1 MIKNDFTYIG
11 NEKRLSKAVSEKLG
25 YSFSYVQKLIRS
37 RDVRVNG
44 KKVAS
49 DDNVVSGDEIT
60 VFCMEEDARELD
72 SVYSDENLAVYHK
85 SVKMPSEGENSLISF
100 LPADYILCHRLDT
113 NTEGLIIVAK
123 NEKTFNAVKDAI
135 KNGYIEKHYTA
146 VVIGKL
152 KKDGIISGYLV
163 KDSDKGIVY
172 IDKTGKDEDKIN
184 TPYKIIKSYE
194 DKTVVKVLLERGKTH
209 QIRASFSSIGHSIIG
224 DGKYGTNE
232 INRKYGAKTQWLCAT
247 DIIFKFPASSD
258 YEYLNSKKITV
269 NPKTFSL

>member
-1 MIKNDFTYIG
+1 MIKNVFIYEG

-37 RDVRVNG
+37 RDIRVNG

-49 DDNVVSGDEIT
+49 DDNVVGGDEIT
-60 VFCMEEDARELD
+60 VFCIEEGARELD
-72 SVYSDENLAVYHK
+72 TVYEDDNLAVYHK
-85 SVKMPSEGENSLISF
+85 GVKMPSEGENSLLSLLPNSF
-100 LPADYILCHRLDT
+100 ILCHRLDT
-113 NTEGLIIVAK
+113 NTEGLIILAK
-123 NEKTFNAVKDAI
+123 NEKTFDAVVDAI
-135 KNGYIEKHYTA
+135 KKGYIEKYYTA

-152 KKDGIISGYLV
+152 KKDGMISGYLV

-172 IDKTGKDEDKIN
+172 VDKKGNEEDKIN

-209 QIRASFSSIGHSIIG
+209 QIRASFSSINHPIIG

-247 DIIFKFPASSD
+247 ELIFKFPDNSE
-258 YEYLNSKKITV
+258 YKYLNSIKFKI